1 MEETKGIANFIAYAR
16 KLTNI
21 KRWNTEFLYHK
32 ASVAE
37 HSYSVAQIAQCIGI
51 IEQNHG
57 KEIDWAKLYR
67 KAINH
72 DIKESCTGDILH
84 NTKHK
89 KEEVNTALNI
99 IETELSN
106 EYILSKIEDSVYRKE
121 IESIINEDKDETLE
135 GQILSAAD
143 MIDAMLECQ
152 QEIKLGNIN
161 PFKERYHYLEKK
173 LYEIDL
179 LSVKSFLTEIL
190 PSFR

>member
-1 MEETKGIANFIAYAR
+1 MEETTGLANFIAYAK

-21 KRWNTEFLYHK
+21 QRWNTEFLYHK

-51 IEQNHG
+51 IEQKHG
-57 KEIDWAKLYR
+57 KKIDWAKLYR

-89 KEEVNTALNI
+89 KEEVNKALNI

-106 EYILSKIEDSVYRKE
+106 EYILSKIDNVDYRQE
-121 IESIINEDKDETLE
+121 VENIINEDKDDTLE
-135 GQILSAAD
+135 GKILSAAD

-152 QEIKLGNIN
+152 QEIKLGNVN

-179 LSVKSFLTEIL
+179 ISIKLFLTEIL
-190 PSFR
+190 PAFQ